1 MAAPIRIML
10 VDDHRLFTDSLFG
23 MLSRYPTV
31 EVVTKAYSGDEA
43 LYQLRQFRVDVL
55 LLDIN
60 MPGRDGFAVLEVIQR
75 QKLPVSV
82 IMLTSYDENSLLKK
96 CLSLGALGYVLK
108 DTSKD
113 ELLCAIQTVA
123 SGKQYITPSLQRT
136 LHYRE
141 DPYEQFMLKY
151 KLNNRELSILRMISQ
166 EKTSDEIADELCI
179 SPHTVDAIRKT
190 LFRKLDVR
198 SVVGLV
204 NAAWRYLLV

>member
-1 MAAPIRIML
+1 ML
-10 VDDHRLFTDSLFG
+10 ADDHRLFTDSLFG
-23 MLSRYPTV
+23 MLSKHANL
-31 EVVTKAYSGDEA
+31 EVITKAYSGDEA
-43 LYQLRQFRVDVL
+43 LYQLRRFRIDVL

-60 MPGRDGFAVLEVIQR
+60 MPGRDGLSVLEVIQR
-75 QKLPVSV
+75 QKLPVGV

-108 DTSKD
+108 DTSD
-113 ELLCAIQTVA
+113 EELLQAIETVA
-123 SGKQYITPSLQRT
+123 NGEQYITPSLQRT
-136 LHYRE
+136 MHYRE

-151 KLNNRELSILRMISQ
+151 KLNERELTILRMISQ
-166 EKTSDEIADELCI
+166 EKTTDEIADELCV

-204 NAAWRYLLV
+204 NTAWRYLLV